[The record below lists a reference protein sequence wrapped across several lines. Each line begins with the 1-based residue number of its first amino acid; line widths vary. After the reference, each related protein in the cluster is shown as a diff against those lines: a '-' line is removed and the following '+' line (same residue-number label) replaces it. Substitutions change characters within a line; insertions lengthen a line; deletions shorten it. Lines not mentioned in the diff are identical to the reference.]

1 MIKVEN
7 LTKRYAGYTAIKDLS
22 FEVERGEIVGFL
34 GPNGAG
40 KSTTMKI
47 LTCFLPATS
56 GRATVAGYDVFSE
69 SVEVRN
75 HLGYMPEN
83 VPLYTDLRV
92 NEYLEY
98 RAALKGLSG
107 RKLRTRVGEVKELT
121 SLVDVQHKIINT
133 LSKGYRQ
140 RVGLAD
146 ALVADPDLLILDEPT
161 IGLDP
166 NQIRQVRDLIR
177 NLGQR
182 HTILLSTHILPEVE
196 ITCSRVIILHKG
208 RIEASDTPQNLLGQ
222 LRAVSNIRLEAN
234 TGADNGIEQLQ
245 QVPGIKEVTLD
256 VAPAASTVPAAGASA
271 TVTDPL
277 PAQTTTNGPTG
288 DGVTAAGTA
297 PNGGAMSPDGYRGF
311 LLRVEVG
318 ADPRAE
324 LFRLAVERKWTLREL
339 ARRRATLEDVFVEI
353 THAE

>member
-47 LTCFLPATS
+47 LSCFLPATS
-56 GRATVAGYDVFSE
+56 GRATVAGFDVFSQ

-92 NEYLEY
+92 DEYLEY

-121 SLVDVQHKIINT
+121 SLNDVQHKIINT

-166 NQIRQVRDLIR
+166 NQIRQVRDLIK

-208 RIEASDTPQNLLGQ
+208 RIEASDTPANLLGQ
-222 LRAVSNIRLEAN
+222 LRAVSNIRLEAD
-234 TGADNGIEQLQ
+234 TGADSGIEQLQ
-245 QVPGIKEVTLD
+245 KVPGIKEVTLEAAPPAGAAVPAAPMIAEPLPAD
-256 VAPAASTVPAAGASA
+256 SKGKKRNGVPAAPAA
-271 TVTDPL
+271 
-277 PAQTTTNGPTG
+277 
-288 DGVTAAGTA
+288 TA
-297 PNGGAMSPDGYRGF
+297 PAVNGNYRGF

-324 LFRLAVERKWTLREL
+324 LFRLAVERKWSLREL